1 MEIKLTI
8 PKQFETHFNMDSF
21 KDSLKRI
28 AFDIKEYIK
37 LKDSNPDV
45 IPLSGLY
52 EQELVDALPDM
63 FENAEIDYSEYEI
76 AELREGVKTRLNTTY
91 PWTKQ
96 FELAYSHAYGEESMF
111 ILVENPVAQR
121 KCLVVENLN
130 DHTYKV
136 ENEPGKD
143 HYLIDATPEAME
155 KIRQYLELTD
165 NT

>member
-52 EQELVDALPDM
+52 EKELADALPHM
-63 FENAEIDYSEYEI
+63 FENAEIDYSEVET
-76 AELREGVKTRLNTTY
+76 AELRQGVKKHCTIPTSSA
-91 PWTKQ
+91 K
-96 FELAYSHAYGEESMF
+96 
-111 ILVENPVAQR
+111 NPCSSSSKTQLHNANASWSKTSPTIPIR
-121 KCLVVENLN
+121 SKNNL
-130 DHTYKV
+130 
-136 ENEPGKD
+136 
-143 HYLIDATPEAME
+143 E
-155 KIRQYLELTD
+155 KTIP
-165 NT
+165 